1 MNVEVSFMREVTFFW
16 RSDRLEA
23 LGTGPV
29 LEIARRIE
37 FLSYIK
43 RVPKD
48 IRCLFKFHLHEGKT
62 IDDLRIIESLEVL
75 EIVQESDNPED
86 GHLVIC
92 KILHPIS
99 SLNAR
104 TNGTYAVAG
113 SKIDEN
119 GLTYIL
125 QGPSLKLRLLSGV
138 LRLMAKPDRT
148 SARTL
153 KLTPQNHQSVL
164 TEKQIKLAKFAYDSG
179 YYDLPKRIKITEL
192 AEQLGLARATISE
205 HLTKIEGILMD
216 DLFSSMTDVRLTVDQ
231 ARTIVE
237 TMESDMDHTEAYQTE
252 SFAGLIQRIKE
263 NIADELPQDVENV
276 PDIDANEHP
285 ETILKRIQKD
295 IS

>member
-1 MNVEVSFMREVTFFW
+1 MREVAFFW
-16 RSDRLEA
+16 KYDRLDA
-23 LGTGPV
+23 IGISSV
-29 LEIARRIE
+29 LNIAERIE

-48 IRCLFKFHLHEGKT
+48 IRCLFKIHLRQDKNL
-62 IDDLRIIESLEVL
+62 DDLEKIESLEIL
-75 EIVQESDNPED
+75 EVVQESENPEE

-92 KILHPIS
+92 RVIHPLPI
-99 SLNAR
+99 LNAR

-113 SKIDEN
+113 SKLDQE

-125 QGPSLKLRLLSGV
+125 QGSSIKLRLLSGV

-153 KLTPQNHQSVL
+153 KLTPQNHDSVL
-164 TEKQIKLAKFAYDSG
+164 TEKQLKLAKFAYDRG

-216 DLFSSMTDVRLTVDQ
+216 DMFSSMTDVRLSVEQ
-231 ARTIVE
+231 ARAIVE
-237 TMESDMDHTEAYQTE
+237 TMEVDMVQTEAYQTE
-252 SFAGLIQRIKE
+252 SFAGLLNRIKE
-263 NIADELPQDVENV
+263 NIASEQSEEVESAPEL
-276 PDIDANEHP
+276 DISDNP
-285 ETILKRIQKD
+285 EEILKRIQED

>member
-1 MNVEVSFMREVTFFW
+1 MREVSFFW
-16 RSDRLEA
+16 KIDRLDA
-23 LGTGPV
+23 IG
-29 LEIARRIE
+29 LESILDIAKRIE

-48 IRCLFKFHLHEGKT
+48 IRCLFKFHLHEGQG
-62 IDDLRIIESLEVL
+62 IDDLQSIESLEIL
-75 EIVQESDNPED
+75 EVVQEAENPDE

-92 KILHPIS
+92 RVIHPLPI
-99 SLNAR
+99 LNAR

-113 SKIDEN
+113 SKLDDE

-125 QGPSLKLRLLSGV
+125 QGSSMKLRLLSGV

-153 KLTPQNHQSVL
+153 KLTPQNRDTVL
-164 TEKQIKLAKFAYDSG
+164 TEKQLKLAKFAYDRG

-216 DLFSSMTDVRLTVDQ
+216 DMFSSMTDVRLTVEQ

-237 TMESDMDHTEAYQTE
+237 TMEADMEQSEEYQTE
-252 SFAGLIQRIKE
+252 SFTGLVKRIKDS
-263 NIADELPQDVENV
+263 IADELPTDVENIPELDV
-276 PDIDANEHP
+276 SEHP
-285 ETILKRIQKD
+285 EEILKRIQDD
-295 IS
+295 IA

>member
-1 MNVEVSFMREVTFFW
+1 MREVAFFW
-16 RSDRLEA
+16 KYDRLDA
-23 LGTGPV
+23 IGISSV
-29 LEIARRIE
+29 LNIAERIE

-48 IRCLFKFHLHEGKT
+48 IRCLFKIHLREDKNL
-62 IDDLRIIESLEVL
+62 DDLEKIESLEVL
-75 EIVQESDNPED
+75 EVVQESENPEE

-92 KILHPIS
+92 RVIHPLPI
-99 SLNAR
+99 LNAR

-113 SKIDEN
+113 SKLDQE

-125 QGPSLKLRLLSGV
+125 QGSSIKLRLLSGV

-153 KLTPQNHQSVL
+153 KLTPQNHDSVL
-164 TEKQIKLAKFAYDSG
+164 TEKQLKLAKFAYDRG

-216 DLFSSMTDVRLTVDQ
+216 DMFSSMTDVRLSVEQ
-231 ARTIVE
+231 ARAIVE
-237 TMESDMDHTEAYQTE
+237 TMEVDIDQTEAYQTE
-252 SFAGLIQRIKE
+252 SFAGLLNRIKE
-263 NIADELPQDVENV
+263 NIASEQSEEVESAPEL
-276 PDIDANEHP
+276 DISDNP
-285 ETILKRIQKD
+285 EDILKRIQED

>member
-1 MNVEVSFMREVTFFW
+1 MREVAFFW
-16 RSDRLEA
+16 KYDRLDA
-23 LGTGPV
+23 VGISSV
-29 LEIARRIE
+29 LNIAERIE

-48 IRCLFKFHLHEGKT
+48 IRCLFKIHLREDKNLE
-62 IDDLRIIESLEVL
+62 DLEKIESLEVL
-75 EIVQESDNPED
+75 EVVQESENPEE

-92 KILHPIS
+92 RVIHPLPI
-99 SLNAR
+99 LNAR

-113 SKIDEN
+113 SKLDQE

-125 QGPSLKLRLLSGV
+125 QGSSIKLRLLSGV

-153 KLTPQNHQSVL
+153 KLTPQNHDSVL
-164 TEKQIKLAKFAYDSG
+164 TEKQLKLAKFAYDRG

-216 DLFSSMTDVRLTVDQ
+216 DMFSSMTDVRLSAEQ
-231 ARTIVE
+231 ARAIVE
-237 TMESDMDHTEAYQTE
+237 TMEVDMDQTEAYQTE
-252 SFAGLIQRIKE
+252 SFAGLLNRIKE
-263 NIADELPQDVENV
+263 NIASEQSEEVESAPEL
-276 PDIDANEHP
+276 DISDNP
-285 ETILKRIQKD
+285 EDILKRIQED

>member
-1 MNVEVSFMREVTFFW
+1 MREVAFFW
-16 RSDRLEA
+16 KYDRLDA
-23 LGTGPV
+23 IGISSV
-29 LEIARRIE
+29 LNIAERIE

-48 IRCLFKFHLHEGKT
+48 IRCLFKIHLREDKNL
-62 IDDLRIIESLEVL
+62 DDLEKIESLEVL
-75 EIVQESDNPED
+75 EVVQESENPEE

-92 KILHPIS
+92 RVIHPLPI
-99 SLNAR
+99 LNAR

-113 SKIDEN
+113 SKLDQE

-125 QGPSLKLRLLSGV
+125 QGSSIKLRLLSGV

-153 KLTPQNHQSVL
+153 KLTPQNHDSVL
-164 TEKQIKLAKFAYDSG
+164 TEKQLKLAKFAYDRG

-216 DLFSSMTDVRLTVDQ
+216 DMFSSMTDVRLSAEQ
-231 ARTIVE
+231 ARAIVE
-237 TMESDMDHTEAYQTE
+237 TMEVDMDQTEAYQTE
-252 SFAGLIQRIKE
+252 SFAGLLNRIKE
-263 NIADELPQDVENV
+263 NIASEQSEEVESAPEL
-276 PDIDANEHP
+276 DISDNP
-285 ETILKRIQKD
+285 EDILKRIQED

>member
-1 MNVEVSFMREVTFFW
+1 MREVSFFW
-16 RSDRLEA
+16 KIDRLDA
-23 LGTGPV
+23 IG
-29 LEIARRIE
+29 LESILDVAKRIE

-48 IRCLFKFHLHEGKT
+48 IRCLFKFHLHEGQG
-62 IDDLRIIESLEVL
+62 IDDLQSIESLEIL
-75 EIVQESDNPED
+75 EIVQEAENPDE

-92 KILHPIS
+92 RVIHPLPI
-99 SLNAR
+99 LNAR

-113 SKIDEN
+113 SKLDDE

-125 QGPSLKLRLLSGV
+125 QGSSMKLRLLSGV

-153 KLTPQNHQSVL
+153 KLTPQNRDTVL
-164 TEKQIKLAKFAYDSG
+164 TEKQLKLAKFAYDRG

-216 DLFSSMTDVRLTVDQ
+216 DMFSSMTDVRLTVEQ

-237 TMESDMDHTEAYQTE
+237 TMEADMEQSEEYQTE
-252 SFAGLIQRIKE
+252 SFTGLVKRIKDS
-263 NIADELPQDVENV
+263 IADELPTDVENIPELDV
-276 PDIDANEHP
+276 SEHP
-285 ETILKRIQKD
+285 EEILKRIQDD

>member
-1 MNVEVSFMREVTFFW
+1 MREVAFFW
-16 RSDRLEA
+16 KYDRLDA
-23 LGTGPV
+23 IGISSV
-29 LEIARRIE
+29 SNIAKRIE

-48 IRCLFKFHLHEGKT
+48 IRCLFKIHLHENMT
-62 IDDLRIIESLEVL
+62 LDDLERIESLEVL
-75 EIVQESDNPED
+75 EVVQTSENPEE
-86 GHLVIC
+86 GNLVIC
-92 KILHPIS
+92 RVIHPLPI
-99 SLNAR
+99 LNAR

-113 SKIDEN
+113 SKLDEE

-125 QGPSLKLRLLSGV
+125 QGSSIKLRLLSGV

-153 KLTPQNHQSVL
+153 KLTPQNHDSVL
-164 TEKQIKLAKFAYDSG
+164 TEKQLKLAKFAYDRG

-216 DLFSSMTDVRLTVDQ
+216 DMFSSMTDVRLSAEQ
-231 ARTIVE
+231 ARAIVD
-237 TMESDMDHTEAYQTE
+237 TMEVDMDQTEAYQTE
-252 SFAGLIQRIKE
+252 SFAGLLNRIKE
-263 NIADELPQDVENV
+263 NIASEQPEEVESAPEL
-276 PDIDANEHP
+276 DISDNP
-285 ETILKRIQKD
+285 EEILKRIQED

>member
-1 MNVEVSFMREVTFFW
+1 MREVAFFW
-16 RSDRLEA
+16 KYDRLDA
-23 LGTGPV
+23 IGISSVTN
-29 LEIARRIE
+29 IAKRIE

-48 IRCLFKFHLHEGKT
+48 IRCLFKIHLHENMT
-62 IDDLRIIESLEVL
+62 LDDLERIESLDVL
-75 EIVQESDNPED
+75 EVVQTSENPEE
-86 GHLVIC
+86 GNLVIC
-92 KILHPIS
+92 RVIHPLPI
-99 SLNAR
+99 LNAR

-113 SKIDEN
+113 SKLDEE

-125 QGPSLKLRLLSGV
+125 QGSSIKLRLLSGV

-153 KLTPQNHQSVL
+153 KLTPQNHDSVL
-164 TEKQIKLAKFAYDSG
+164 TEKQLKLAKFAYDRG

-216 DLFSSMTDVRLTVDQ
+216 DMFSSMTDVRLSAEQ
-231 ARTIVE
+231 ARAIVE
-237 TMESDMDHTEAYQTE
+237 TMEVDMDQTEAYQTE
-252 SFAGLIQRIKE
+252 SFAGLLNRIKE
-263 NIADELPQDVENV
+263 NIASEQPEEVESAPEL
-276 PDIDANEHP
+276 DISDNP
-285 ETILKRIQKD
+285 EEILKRIQED

>member
-1 MNVEVSFMREVTFFW
+1 MREVAFFW
-16 RSDRLEA
+16 KYDRLDA
-23 LGTGPV
+23 IGISSV
-29 LEIARRIE
+29 LNIAERIE

-48 IRCLFKFHLHEGKT
+48 IRCLFKIHLREDKNL
-62 IDDLRIIESLEVL
+62 DDLEKIESLEVL
-75 EIVQESDNPED
+75 EVVQESENPEE

-92 KILHPIS
+92 RVIHPLPI
-99 SLNAR
+99 LNAR

-113 SKIDEN
+113 SKLDQE

-125 QGPSLKLRLLSGV
+125 QGSSIKLRLLSGV

-153 KLTPQNHQSVL
+153 KLTPQNHDSVL
-164 TEKQIKLAKFAYDSG
+164 TEKQLKLAKFAYDRG

-216 DLFSSMTDVRLTVDQ
+216 DMFSSMTDVRLSAEQ
-231 ARTIVE
+231 ARAIVE
-237 TMESDMDHTEAYQTE
+237 TMEVDMDQTEEYQTE
-252 SFAGLIQRIKE
+252 SFTGLLNRIKE
-263 NIADELPQDVENV
+263 NIASEQSEEVESAPEL
-276 PDIDANEHP
+276 DISDNP
-285 ETILKRIQKD
+285 EDILKRIQED

>member
-1 MNVEVSFMREVTFFW
+1 MREVAFFW
-16 RSDRLEA
+16 KYDRLDDV
-23 LGTGPV
+23 GISSV
-29 LEIARRIE
+29 LNIAERIE

-48 IRCLFKFHLHEGKT
+48 IRCLFKIHLREDKNLE
-62 IDDLRIIESLEVL
+62 DLEKIESLEVL
-75 EIVQESDNPED
+75 EVVQESENPEE

-92 KILHPIS
+92 RVIHPLPI
-99 SLNAR
+99 LNAR

-113 SKIDEN
+113 SKLDQE

-125 QGPSLKLRLLSGV
+125 QGSSIKLRLLSGV

-153 KLTPQNHQSVL
+153 KLTPQNHDSVL
-164 TEKQIKLAKFAYDSG
+164 TEKQLKLAKFAYDRG

-216 DLFSSMTDVRLTVDQ
+216 DMFSSMTDVRLSAEQ
-231 ARTIVE
+231 ARAIVE
-237 TMESDMDHTEAYQTE
+237 TMEVDMDQTEAYQTE
-252 SFAGLIQRIKE
+252 SFAGLLNRIKE
-263 NIADELPQDVENV
+263 NIASEQSEEVESAPEL
-276 PDIDANEHP
+276 DISDNP
-285 ETILKRIQKD
+285 EDILKRIQED

>member
-1 MNVEVSFMREVTFFW
+1 MREVAFFW
-16 RSDRLEA
+16 KYDRLDA
-23 LGTGPV
+23 IGISSV
-29 LEIARRIE
+29 SNIAKRIE

-48 IRCLFKFHLHEGKT
+48 IRCLFKIHLHENKT
-62 IDDLRIIESLEVL
+62 LDDLGKIESLDVL
-75 EIVQESDNPED
+75 EVVQTSENPEE
-86 GHLVIC
+86 GNLVIC
-92 KILHPIS
+92 RVIHPLPI
-99 SLNAR
+99 LNAR

-113 SKIDEN
+113 SKFDEE

-125 QGPSLKLRLLSGV
+125 QGSSIKLRLLSGV

-153 KLTPQNHQSVL
+153 KLTPQNHDSVL
-164 TEKQIKLAKFAYDSG
+164 TEKQLKLAKFAYDRG

-216 DLFSSMTDVRLTVDQ
+216 DMFSSMTDVRLSAEQ
-231 ARTIVE
+231 ARAIVE
-237 TMESDMDHTEAYQTE
+237 TMEVDMDQTEAYQTE
-252 SFAGLIQRIKE
+252 SFAGLLNRIKE
-263 NIADELPQDVENV
+263 NIASEQPEEVESAPEL
-276 PDIDANEHP
+276 DISDNP
-285 ETILKRIQKD
+285 EEILKRIQED

>member
-1 MNVEVSFMREVTFFW
+1 MREVAFFW
-16 RSDRLEA
+16 KYDRLDA
-23 LGTGPV
+23 IGISSV
-29 LEIARRIE
+29 LNIARRIE

-48 IRCLFKFHLHEGKT
+48 IRCLFKIHLHENKT
-62 IDDLRIIESLEVL
+62 LDDLERIESLKVL
-75 EIVQESDNPED
+75 EVVQTSENPEE
-86 GHLVIC
+86 GNLVIC
-92 KILHPIS
+92 RVIHPLPI
-99 SLNAR
+99 LNAR

-113 SKIDEN
+113 SKLDEE

-125 QGPSLKLRLLSGV
+125 QGSSIKLRLLSGV

-153 KLTPQNHQSVL
+153 KLTPQNHDSVL
-164 TEKQIKLAKFAYDSG
+164 TEKQLKLAKFAYDRG

-216 DLFSSMTDVRLTVDQ
+216 DMFSSMTDVRLSAEQ
-231 ARTIVE
+231 ARAIVD
-237 TMESDMDHTEAYQTE
+237 TMEVDMDQTEAYQTE
-252 SFAGLIQRIKE
+252 SFAGLLNRIKE
-263 NIADELPQDVENV
+263 NIASEQPEEVESAPEL
-276 PDIDANEHP
+276 DISDNP
-285 ETILKRIQKD
+285 EDILKRIQED

>member
-1 MNVEVSFMREVTFFW
+1 MREVSFFW
-16 RSDRLEA
+16 KINRLDA
-23 LGTGPV
+23 VGLDSILKV
-29 LEIARRIE
+29 ARRIE

-48 IRCLFKFHLHEGKT
+48 IRCLFKFHLHEGQT
-62 IDDLRIIESLEVL
+62 IEGLESIDSLQVLEV
-75 EIVQESDNPED
+75 VQESENPEE

-92 KILHPIS
+92 RVIHPLPI
-99 SLNAR
+99 LNAR

-113 SKIDEN
+113 SKLDEQ

-125 QGPSLKLRLLSGV
+125 QGSSMKLRLLSGV

-153 KLTPQNHQSVL
+153 KLTPQNRESVL
-164 TEKQIKLAKFAYDSG
+164 TEKQLKLAKFAYDRG

-216 DLFSSMTDVRLTVDQ
+216 DMFSSMTDVRLSVEQ

-237 TMESDMDHTEAYQTE
+237 TMEADMDQTEEYQNE
-252 SFAGLIQRIKE
+252 SFAGLINRIKE
-263 NIADELPQDVENV
+263 NIAEELPH
-276 PDIDANEHP
+276 DIEYVLELDANEPP
-285 ETILKRIQKD
+285 EEILKRIQDD

>member
-1 MNVEVSFMREVTFFW
+1 MREVAFFW
-16 RSDRLEA
+16 KYDRLDA
-23 LGTGPV
+23 IGISSV
-29 LEIARRIE
+29 SNIAKRIE

-48 IRCLFKFHLHEGKT
+48 IRCLFKIHLHENKT
-62 IDDLRIIESLEVL
+62 LDDLERIESLEVL
-75 EIVQESDNPED
+75 EVVQTSENPEE
-86 GHLVIC
+86 GNLVIC
-92 KILHPIS
+92 RVIHPLPI
-99 SLNAR
+99 LNAR

-113 SKIDEN
+113 SKLDEE

-125 QGPSLKLRLLSGV
+125 QGSSIKLRLLSGV

-153 KLTPQNHQSVL
+153 KLTPQNHDSVL
-164 TEKQIKLAKFAYDSG
+164 TEKQLKLAKFAYDRG

-216 DLFSSMTDVRLTVDQ
+216 DMFSSMTDVRLSAEQ
-231 ARTIVE
+231 ARAIVE
-237 TMESDMDHTEAYQTE
+237 TMEVDMDQTEAYQTE
-252 SFAGLIQRIKE
+252 SFAGLLNRIKE
-263 NIADELPQDVENV
+263 NIASEQPEEVESAPEL
-276 PDIDANEHP
+276 DISDNP
-285 ETILKRIQKD
+285 EEILKRIQED

>member
-1 MNVEVSFMREVTFFW
+1 MREVAFFW
-16 RSDRLEA
+16 KYDRLDA
-23 LGTGPV
+23 IGISSV
-29 LEIARRIE
+29 SNIAKRIE

-48 IRCLFKFHLHEGKT
+48 IRCLFKIHLHENMT
-62 IDDLRIIESLEVL
+62 LDDLERIESLEVL
-75 EIVQESDNPED
+75 EVVQTSENPEE
-86 GHLVIC
+86 GNLVIC
-92 KILHPIS
+92 RVIHPLPI
-99 SLNAR
+99 LNAR

-113 SKIDEN
+113 SKLDEE

-125 QGPSLKLRLLSGV
+125 QGSSIKLRLLSGV

-153 KLTPQNHQSVL
+153 KLTPQNHDSVL
-164 TEKQIKLAKFAYDSG
+164 TEKQLKLAKFAYDRG

-216 DLFSSMTDVRLTVDQ
+216 DMFSSMTDVRLSAEQ
-231 ARTIVE
+231 ARAIVD
-237 TMESDMDHTEAYQTE
+237 TMEVDMDQTEAYQTE
-252 SFAGLIQRIKE
+252 SFAGLLNRIKE
-263 NIADELPQDVENV
+263 NIASEQPEELESAPEL
-276 PDIDANEHP
+276 DISDNP
-285 ETILKRIQKD
+285 EEILKRIQED

>member
-1 MNVEVSFMREVTFFW
+1 MREVSFFW
-16 RSDRLEA
+16 KIDRLDAIGLES
-23 LGTGPV
+23 V
-29 LEIARRIE
+29 LDVAKRIE

-48 IRCLFKFHLHEGKT
+48 IRCLFKFYLHEGQG
-62 IDDLRIIESLEVL
+62 IDDLQSIESLEIL
-75 EIVQESDNPED
+75 EVVQEAENPDE

-92 KILHPIS
+92 RVIHPLPI
-99 SLNAR
+99 LNAR

-113 SKIDEN
+113 SKLDDE

-125 QGPSLKLRLLSGV
+125 QGSSMKLRLLSGV

-153 KLTPQNHQSVL
+153 KLTPQNRDTVL
-164 TEKQIKLAKFAYDSG
+164 TEKQLKLAKFAYDRG

-216 DLFSSMTDVRLTVDQ
+216 DMFSSMTDVRLTVEQ

-237 TMESDMDHTEAYQTE
+237 MMEADMDQSEEYQTE
-252 SFAGLIQRIKE
+252 SFTGLVKRIKDS
-263 NIADELPQDVENV
+263 IADELPTDVENIPELDV
-276 PDIDANEHP
+276 SEHP
-285 ETILKRIQKD
+285 EEILKRIQDD

>member
-1 MNVEVSFMREVTFFW
+1 MREVAFFW
-16 RSDRLEA
+16 KYDRLDA
-23 LGTGPV
+23 IGISSV
-29 LEIARRIE
+29 LNIAERIE

-48 IRCLFKFHLHEGKT
+48 IRCLFKIHLRQDKNL
-62 IDDLRIIESLEVL
+62 DDLEKIESLEIL
-75 EIVQESDNPED
+75 EVVQESENPEE

-92 KILHPIS
+92 RVIHPLPI
-99 SLNAR
+99 LNAR

-113 SKIDEN
+113 SKLDQE

-125 QGPSLKLRLLSGV
+125 QGSSIKLRLLSGV

-153 KLTPQNHQSVL
+153 KLTPQNHDSVL
-164 TEKQIKLAKFAYDSG
+164 TEKQLKLAKFAYDRG

-216 DLFSSMTDVRLTVDQ
+216 DMFSSMTDVRLSAEQ
-231 ARTIVE
+231 ARAIVE
-237 TMESDMDHTEAYQTE
+237 TMEVDMDQTEAYQTE
-252 SFAGLIQRIKE
+252 SFAGLLNRIKE
-263 NIADELPQDVENV
+263 NIASEQSEEVENA
-276 PDIDANEHP
+276 PELDISDNP
-285 ETILKRIQKD
+285 EDILKRIQED

>member
-1 MNVEVSFMREVTFFW
+1 MREVSFFW
-16 RSDRLEA
+16 KIDRLDA
-23 LGTGPV
+23 IG
-29 LEIARRIE
+29 LESILDVAKRIE

-48 IRCLFKFHLHEGKT
+48 IRCLFKFHLHEGQG
-62 IDDLRIIESLEVL
+62 IDDLQSIESLEIL
-75 EIVQESDNPED
+75 EVVQEAENPDE

-92 KILHPIS
+92 RVIHPLPI
-99 SLNAR
+99 LNAR

-113 SKIDEN
+113 SKLDDE

-125 QGPSLKLRLLSGV
+125 QGSSMKLRLLSGV

-153 KLTPQNHQSVL
+153 KLTPQNRDTVL
-164 TEKQIKLAKFAYDSG
+164 TEKQLKLAKFAYDRG

-192 AEQLGLARATISE
+192 AEELGLARATISE

-216 DLFSSMTDVRLTVDQ
+216 DMFSSMTDVRLTVEQ

-237 TMESDMDHTEAYQTE
+237 TMEADMEQSEEYQTE
-252 SFAGLIQRIKE
+252 SFTGLVKRIKDS
-263 NIADELPQDVENV
+263 IADELPTDVENIPELDV
-276 PDIDANEHP
+276 SEHP
-285 ETILKRIQKD
+285 EEILKRIQDD
-295 IS
+295 IA